1 MADAKIR
8 LEEVAKVFGRGNTSR
23 TLDLISDGT
32 PKADIQEQ
40 TGQVVGVADASCEIA
55 EGETFVVMGLSGS
68 GKSTLIRCVNR
79 LIEPTAGHI
88 WIDDDDVMSFDKER
102 LLDLRRRKIGM
113 VFQHFG
119 LFPHRSVRDNAA
131 YGLKVR
137 GVDEKERYEA
147 AQDALELV
155 GLEQWGDYLPAN
167 LSGGMQQRVGLA
179 RALATDPDILLMD
192 EAFSALDPLIK
203 RQMQN
208 ELMQLQERVRKTI
221 LFITHDLNEALR
233 IGDRIAIMKGGRFV
247 QIGTP
252 TEIVTEPKDDYVA
265 DFVQDVDQGRV
276 LQVSFVMSEAPVLR
290 LSETTIRQA
299 LEKVRGLEMSALYVV
314 DNDRHPVGLV
324 TSKQVAE
331 AEDKG
336 LQDLSTVM
344 LRDFPVTYGD
354 MSISEI
360 YELCAQGWPVA
371 VLGRPDGKLEGIVDP
386 LDLLG
391 RLGAI
396 EHIEP
401 LGAGIEAEG
410 GPYEPPG
417 GGGEPEEVVTA

>member
-1 MADAKIR
+1 MTHAKIR
-8 LEEVAKVFGRGNTSR
+8 LDGVTKIFGRGDTRR
-23 TLDLISDGT
+23 TVELVRRGAD
-32 PKADIQEQ
+32 KAKIREE
-40 TGQVVGVADASCEIA
+40 TGQVVGVADATCEIRT
-55 EGETFVVMGLSGS
+55 GETFVVMGLSGS

-79 LIEPTAGHI
+79 LIEPTSGSV
-88 WIDDDDVMSFDKER
+88 WIDDEDVCAADKDE
-102 LLDLRRRKIGM
+102 LLETRRRKIGM

-119 LFPHRSVRDNAA
+119 LFPHRTVRDNAA

-137 GVDEKERYEA
+137 GVAEKERAER
-147 AQDALELV
+147 AQEALELV
-155 GLEQWGDYLPAN
+155 GLGAWGDYRPAN

-252 TEIVTEPKDDYVA
+252 TEIVTEPRDEYVA

-276 LQVSFVMSEAPVLR
+276 LQVNFVMSDAPVLR
-290 LSETTIRQA
+290 LGQAGVKQA
-299 LEKVRGLEMSALYVV
+299 LDRVRGLDTGGLYVV
-314 DNDRHPVGLV
+314 DHQRHPIGLV
-324 TSKQVAE
+324 TVKGLAE
-331 AEDKG
+331 AEDRG
-336 LQDLSTVM
+336 VDDLDEVM

-354 MSISEI
+354 TSISEI
-360 YELCAQGWPVA
+360 YELCSDGWPVA
-371 VLGRPDGKLEGIVDP
+371 VLSRRDGKLEGVVDP

-391 RLGAI
+391 RLGAVEHVEAIGEEQPGGLAEPDI
-396 EHIEP
+396 E
-401 LGAGIEAEG
+401 
-410 GPYEPPG
+410 EPPG
-417 GGGEPEEVVTA
+417 EGEEVVPA